1 MAFPLN
7 PGRTSLGAGKT
18 RALPPPT
25 KLLMICSFGGDLDR
39 ENSLGFYGQ
48 PNLPRIPTRLVSN
61 QLAVDDEQVGK
72 NVAQQRLQIRGA
84 HPTTKQ
90 SQLFNEEIASQGLE
104 YAGIVHRVC
113 ERYLRLRAHIVI
125 KRH

>member
-1 MAFPLN
+1 MAYPLH
-7 PGRTSLGAGKT
+7 PGRKSLGAGKT
-18 RALPPPT
+18 RALPPP
-25 KLLMICSFGGDLDR
+25 KNLLIVSSFGGRLDR
-39 ENSLGFYGQ
+39 ENSLGIFSQ
-48 PNLPRIPTRLVSN
+48 PNLPRIPARLVSN
-61 QLAVDDEQVGK
+61 QLAVDDEQEGK

-113 ERYLRLRAHIVI
+113 KRYLRLRAHIVI